1 VLSHRYEFEDAEE
14 ALLSVLALPNGTTMS
29 STETVSLT
37 ATEICGVDVVDE
49 ADGVE

>member
-1 VLSHRYEFEDAEE
+1 VLSHKYEFEDAEE

-37 ATEICGVDVVDE
+37 ATETCGFDVVDE